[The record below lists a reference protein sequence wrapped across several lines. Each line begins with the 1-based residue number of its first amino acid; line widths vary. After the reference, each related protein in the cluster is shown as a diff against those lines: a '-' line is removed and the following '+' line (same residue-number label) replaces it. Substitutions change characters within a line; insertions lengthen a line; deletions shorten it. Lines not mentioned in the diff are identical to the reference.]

1 MQIWII
7 PHEVIWIVT
16 GQYPY
21 SIPTSILTCSK
32 KLTVFFPF
40 FLSFSVIFREKNV
53 LLGLKFSSFKLL
65 RQMSTW
71 TIRHLVSKD
80 TASQGIT
87 METTKDMGY
96 EDEQLWVNFFSGLWH
111 FGSLIHMLRCL
122 LEEMLSETQK
132 NLSWFIME

>member
-40 FLSFSVIFREKNV
+40 FLSLWS
-53 LLGLKFSSFKLL
+53 LGKKMFCLDLSSQALN
-65 RQMSTW
+65 S
-71 TIRHLVSKD
+71 
-80 TASQGIT
+80 
-87 METTKDMGY
+87 
-96 EDEQLWVNFFSGLWH
+96 
-111 FGSLIHMLRCL
+111 
-122 LEEMLSETQK
+122 
-132 NLSWFIME
+132 